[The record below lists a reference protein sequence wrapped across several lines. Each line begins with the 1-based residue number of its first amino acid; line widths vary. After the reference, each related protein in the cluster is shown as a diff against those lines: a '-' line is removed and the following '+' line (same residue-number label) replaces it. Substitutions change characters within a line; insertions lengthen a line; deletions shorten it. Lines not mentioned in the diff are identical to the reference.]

1 MDLICPICGSKLN
14 TFGKSLVCAG
24 HHCFDIARQGYVNLL
39 TVQQKHSLHP
49 GDTREQV
56 LSRRSFLEAGY
67 YAPIAEALVVTSKE
81 VMATSKELDVIS
93 NELTS
98 SLNSKEVKAI
108 SNELTSVP
116 NSKEVRTISNELTS
130 VPNSKEV
137 SITSKELTV
146 TSNEVRFSGELLDVG
161 CGEGYYSA
169 RLAEALGFHLTG
181 MDISREA
188 VRCAAGK
195 YKNGL
200 WLCATASH
208 IPVADHS
215 CRLLTSLFALT
226 MPEEFR
232 RVLRPD
238 GYFLQVLA
246 AEDHLLGLKSI
257 IYDQLIEKPKD
268 TVPDVPGFT
277 LVKSVPIRFTFTV
290 EGEQVENL
298 LSMTPHVF
306 RIGKDGAR
314 RLRETK
320 SLTDTASCVL
330 NVFRPQ

>member
-1 MDLICPICGSKLN
+1 MPNLRKQLN
-14 TFGKSLVCAG
+14 TFDKSLVCPG

-56 LSRRSFLEAGY
+56 LSRRAFLEAGY
-67 YAPIAEALVVTSKE
+67 YAPIAEALIAV
-81 VMATSKELDVIS
+81 AKELMVNS
-93 NELTS
+93 NE
-98 SLNSKEVKAI
+98 I
-108 SNELTSVP
+108 RP
-116 NSKEVRTISNELTS
+116 
-130 VPNSKEV
+130 
-137 SITSKELTV
+137 
-146 TSNEVRFSGELLDVG
+146 SGELLDVG

-169 RLAEALGFHLTG
+169 RLAGALGMRLTG

-226 MPEEFR
+226 MAEEFK
-232 RVLRPD
+232 RVLRP
-238 GYFLQVLA
+238 
-246 AEDHLLGLKSI
+246 EDTFSGSGGGRPSAWTEIHHLRPS
-257 IYDQLIEKPKD
+257 YRKPKD

-306 RIGKDGAR
+306 RIGKDGAQ
-314 RLRETK
+314 RLRETR

-330 NVFRPQ
+330 NVFRPVGNL

>member
-14 TFGKSLVCAG
+14 RLDKSLVCAG

-56 LSRRSFLEAGY
+56 LSRRAFLEAGY
-67 YAPIAEALVVTSKE
+67 YAPIAEALII
-81 VMATSKELDVIS
+81 TSKELMV
-93 NELTS
+93 
-98 SLNSKEVKAI
+98 NSKEISVT
-108 SNELTSVP
+108 SNEVMSD
-116 NSKEVRTISNELTS
+116 
-130 VPNSKEV
+130 SKEV
-137 SITSKELTV
+137 SIISKELTV
-146 TSNEVRFSGELLDVG
+146 NSKEITTSGELLDVG

-169 RLAEALGFHLTG
+169 RLAGALGMHLTG

-215 CRLLTSLFALT
+215 CDLLTSLFALT

-257 IYDQLIEKPKD
+257 IYDHLIEKPKD

-306 RIGKDGAR
+306 RIGKDGAQ

>member
-1 MDLICPICGSKLN
+1 
-14 TFGKSLVCAG
+14 
-24 HHCFDIARQGYVNLL
+24 
-39 TVQQKHSLHP
+39 
-49 GDTREQV
+49 
-56 LSRRSFLEAGY
+56 
-67 YAPIAEALVVTSKE
+67 
-81 VMATSKELDVIS
+81 
-93 NELTS
+93 
-98 SLNSKEVKAI
+98 
-108 SNELTSVP
+108 
-116 NSKEVRTISNELTS
+116 
-130 VPNSKEV
+130 
-137 SITSKELTV
+137 
-146 TSNEVRFSGELLDVG
+146 
-161 CGEGYYSA
+161 
-169 RLAEALGFHLTG
+169 

-226 MPEEFR
+226 MPEEFK
-232 RVLRPD
+232 RVLRPE
-238 GYFLQVLA
+238 GYFFQVLA

-306 RIGKDGAR
+306 RIGKDGAQ
-314 RLRETK
+314 RLRETR

-330 NVFRPQ
+330 NVFRPVGNL

>member
-14 TFGKSLVCAG
+14 NVDKSLVCAG

-56 LSRRSFLEAGY
+56 LSRRAFLEAGY
-67 YAPIAEALVVTSKE
+67 YAPIAEALIS
-81 VMATSKELDVIS
+81 TSKELMINS
-93 NELTS
+93 NEI
-98 SLNSKEVKAI
+98 K
-108 SNELTSVP
+108 P
-116 NSKEVRTISNELTS
+116 
-130 VPNSKEV
+130 
-137 SITSKELTV
+137 
-146 TSNEVRFSGELLDVG
+146 SGELLDIG

-169 RLAEALGFHLTG
+169 RLADTLGMHLTG

-195 YKNGL
+195 YKNAL

-215 CRLLTSLFALT
+215 CDLLTSLFALT
-226 MPEEFR
+226 MPEEFG

-257 IYDQLIEKPKD
+257 VYDHLIEKPKD

-306 RIGKDGAR
+306 RIGKDGAQ
-314 RLRETK
+314 RLRETT

-330 NVFRPQ
+330 NVFRLQ

>member
-1 MDLICPICGSKLN
+1 
-14 TFGKSLVCAG
+14 
-24 HHCFDIARQGYVNLL
+24 
-39 TVQQKHSLHP
+39 
-49 GDTREQV
+49 
-56 LSRRSFLEAGY
+56 
-67 YAPIAEALVVTSKE
+67 
-81 VMATSKELDVIS
+81 
-93 NELTS
+93 
-98 SLNSKEVKAI
+98 
-108 SNELTSVP
+108 
-116 NSKEVRTISNELTS
+116 
-130 VPNSKEV
+130 
-137 SITSKELTV
+137 
-146 TSNEVRFSGELLDVG
+146 
-161 CGEGYYSA
+161 
-169 RLAEALGFHLTG
+169 

-226 MPEEFR
+226 VPEEFK
-232 RVLRPD
+232 RVLRPE

-257 IYDQLIEKPKD
+257 IYDRLIEKPKD

-330 NVFRPQ
+330 NVFRPVGNL

>member
-14 TFGKSLVCAG
+14 TFDKSLVCAG

-56 LSRRSFLEAGY
+56 LSRRAFLEAGY
-67 YAPIAEALVVTSKE
+67 YAPITEALIAV
-81 VMATSKELDVIS
+81 A
-93 NELTS
+93 
-98 SLNSKEVKAI
+98 
-108 SNELTSVP
+108 
-116 NSKEVRTISNELTS
+116 
-130 VPNSKEV
+130 
-137 SITSKELTV
+137 KELTV
-146 TSNEVRFSGELLDVG
+146 NSNEIRPSGELLDVG

-169 RLAEALGFHLTG
+169 RLAGALGMRLTG

-208 IPVADHS
+208 IPV
-215 CRLLTSLFALT
+215 
-226 MPEEFR
+226 
-232 RVLRPD
+232 
-238 GYFLQVLA
+238 
-246 AEDHLLGLKSI
+246 EDHLLGLKSI
-257 IYDQLIEKPKD
+257 IYDHLIEKPKD

-306 RIGKDGAR
+306 RIGKDGAQ
-314 RLRETK
+314 RLRETR

-330 NVFRPQ
+330 NVFRPVGNL

>member
-14 TFGKSLVCAG
+14 TFDKSLVCAG

-56 LSRRSFLEAGY
+56 LSRRAFLEAGY
-67 YAPIAEALVVTSKE
+67 YAPIAEALIVTSKE
-81 VMATSKELDVIS
+81 VMVNSKEVSVTSKELDVIS
-93 NELTS
+93 NELKS
-98 SLNSKEVKAI
+98 GLNSKEVKVI
-108 SNELTSVP
+108 SNEL
-116 NSKEVRTISNELTS
+116 NQA
-130 VPNSKEV
+130 PNSKEV

-146 TSNEVRFSGELLDVG
+146 TSNEVKFSGELLDVG

-169 RLAEALGFHLTG
+169 RLADALGMHLTG

-215 CRLLTSLFALT
+215 CNLLTSLFALT
-226 MPEEFR
+226 MPEEFK

-257 IYDQLIEKPKD
+257 IYDHLIEKPKD

>member
-14 TFGKSLVCAG
+14 RLDKSLVCAG

-56 LSRRSFLEAGY
+56 LSRRAFLEAGY
-67 YAPIAEALVVTSKE
+67 YATIAEALIVTSKE
-81 VMATSKELDVIS
+81 VMA
-93 NELTS
+93 
-98 SLNSKEVKAI
+98 NSKG
-108 SNELTSVP
+108 
-116 NSKEVRTISNELTS
+116 
-130 VPNSKEV
+130 
-137 SITSKELTV
+137 ITTP
-146 TSNEVRFSGELLDVG
+146 GELLDVG

-169 RLAEALGFHLTG
+169 RLAGALGLHLTG

-200 WLCATASH
+200 WLCASASH

-215 CRLLTSLFALT
+215 CDLLTSLFALT
-226 MPEEFR
+226 VPEEFK
-232 RVLRPD
+232 RVLRPE

-257 IYDQLIEKPKD
+257 IYDHLIEKPKD

-277 LVKSVPIRFTFTV
+277 RVKSVPIRFTFTV
-290 EGEQVENL
+290 EGEQVENQ

-306 RIGKDGAR
+306 RIGKDGAQ

>member
-14 TFGKSLVCAG
+14 RLDKSLVCAG

-56 LSRRSFLEAGY
+56 LSRRAFLEAGY
-67 YAPIAEALVVTSKE
+67 YAPIAEALII
-81 VMATSKELDVIS
+81 TSKELMVNLKEISVTSNEVKVIS
-93 NELTS
+93 NELIS
-98 SLNSKEVKAI
+98 NSKE
-108 SNELTSVP
+108 
-116 NSKEVRTISNELTS
+116 
-130 VPNSKEV
+130 
-137 SITSKELTV
+137 ITT
-146 TSNEVRFSGELLDVG
+146 SGELLDVG

-169 RLAEALGFHLTG
+169 RLAGALGMHLTG

-195 YKNGL
+195 YRNGL

-208 IPVADHS
+208 IPVAAHS
-215 CRLLTSLFALT
+215 CDLLTSLFALT

-306 RIGKDGAR
+306 RIGKDGAQ

>member
-14 TFGKSLVCAG
+14 TFDKSLVCAG

-56 LSRRSFLEAGY
+56 LSRRAFLEAGY
-67 YAPIAEALVVTSKE
+67 YAPIAEALIITSKE
-81 VMATSKELDVIS
+81 ISVTS
-93 NELTS
+93 NEVMS
-98 SLNSKEVKAI
+98 D
-108 SNELTSVP
+108 
-116 NSKEVRTISNELTS
+116 
-130 VPNSKEV
+130 SKEV
-137 SITSKELTV
+137 SIISKELTV
-146 TSNEVRFSGELLDVG
+146 NSKEITTSGELLDVG

-169 RLAEALGFHLTG
+169 RLAGALGMHLTG

-195 YKNGL
+195 YKDGL

-215 CRLLTSLFALT
+215 CDLLTSLFALT

-257 IYDQLIEKPKD
+257 IYDHLIEKPKD

-306 RIGKDGAR
+306 RIGKDGAQ

>member
-14 TFGKSLVCAG
+14 RLDKSLVCAG

-56 LSRRSFLEAGY
+56 LSRRAFLEAGY
-67 YAPIAEALVVTSKE
+67 YAPIAEAL
-81 VMATSKELDVIS
+81 I
-93 NELTS
+93 
-98 SLNSKEVKAI
+98 
-108 SNELTSVP
+108 
-116 NSKEVRTISNELTS
+116 
-130 VPNSKEV
+130 
-137 SITSKELTV
+137 ITSKELMVNSKKVSV
-146 TSNEVRFSGELLDVG
+146 TSRELTVNSKEITIPGELLDVG

-169 RLAEALGFHLTG
+169 RLAGALGLHLTG

-215 CRLLTSLFALT
+215 CDLLTSLFALT

-257 IYDQLIEKPKD
+257 IYDHLIEKPKD

-277 LVKSVPIRFTFTV
+277 LVKSVPIRFPFTV

-306 RIGKDGAR
+306 RIGHDGAQ

-330 NVFRPQ
+330 NVFRPVGNL

>member
-1 MDLICPICGSKLN
+1 
-14 TFGKSLVCAG
+14 
-24 HHCFDIARQGYVNLL
+24 
-39 TVQQKHSLHP
+39 
-49 GDTREQV
+49 
-56 LSRRSFLEAGY
+56 
-67 YAPIAEALVVTSKE
+67 
-81 VMATSKELDVIS
+81 
-93 NELTS
+93 
-98 SLNSKEVKAI
+98 
-108 SNELTSVP
+108 
-116 NSKEVRTISNELTS
+116 
-130 VPNSKEV
+130 
-137 SITSKELTV
+137 
-146 TSNEVRFSGELLDVG
+146 
-161 CGEGYYSA
+161 
-169 RLAEALGFHLTG
+169 

-226 MPEEFR
+226 MPEEFK
-232 RVLRPD
+232 RVLRQE
-238 GYFLQVLA
+238 GYFFQVLA

-257 IYDQLIEKPKD
+257 IYDHLIEKPKD

-306 RIGKDGAR
+306 RIGKDGAQ
-314 RLRETK
+314 RLRETR

-330 NVFRPQ
+330 NVFRPVGNL